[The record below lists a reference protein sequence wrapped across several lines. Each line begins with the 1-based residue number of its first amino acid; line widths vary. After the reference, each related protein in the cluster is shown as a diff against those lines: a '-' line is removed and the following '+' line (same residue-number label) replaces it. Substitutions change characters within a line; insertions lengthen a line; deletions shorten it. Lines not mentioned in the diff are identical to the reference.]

1 VAVKQDQRD
10 DDDSG
15 SDQAHRHPERFG
27 KVRRFLPQIVCTDA
41 VDTCPHNAAGGIEQQ
56 KARPAHAVGAG
67 EEGCKRP
74 QHDDKAAKENDLA
87 PVTNEKVL
95 AEPYPAF
102 GQSNVT
108 PVSQQNTV
116 AYPAPNPEADVVAEN
131 RANRSGS
138 NHKPDVEV
146 MRRAGVDRRGN
157 QRRLAGSRHANAF
170 ETDDPTDHPAAIR

>member
-1 VAVKQDQRD
+1 VAVKQDQCD

-15 SDQAHRHPERFG
+15 SDQAHCHPERFG
-27 KVRRFLPQIVCTDA
+27 KGAPLPDMHRCRRHLPT
-41 VDTCPHNAAGGIEQQ
+41 NAAGGIEQQ
-56 KARPAHAVGAG
+56 KARPAHAGWR
-67 EEGCKRP
+67 RP
-74 QHDDKAAKENDLA
+74 QHGDKVAKEKKTTLP

-116 AYPAPNPEADVVAEN
+116 AHLAPNPEADVVAEN

-146 MRRAGVDRRGN
+146 IRGSGVDRRGN
-157 QRRLAGSRHANAF
+157 QRRLAGSRYANAF
-170 ETDDPTDHPAAIR
+170 ETDDPTDHPVAIR